1 MTDLDFDELDKA
13 VNNLMSNVDTTNR
26 MPGLDD
32 PEDKVVDISTSTTAS
47 ATNAQPPVLATPAPA
62 AQTSTVALPAVSN
75 TPPLAVKRRGQF
87 MDFKP
92 SESAKVTPP
101 ISRQGKELEPSN
113 LLSEESTQ
121 VGTQQTNAEPVSKA
135 APLNTEPEVTQHLEA
150 NAESDTTTHP
160 AASTDSEPL
169 ATPADESNDTHQF
182 DPLTSSELP
191 EEVVA
196 EVADPART
204 EEPLASPFLPDA
216 KVEKR
221 PLGTPFAST
230 DSVTELSE
238 ATEVEAH
245 PAEVTPSDAQSD
257 VPHTEEALTTPLP
270 AELHTDI
277 VALESS
283 STNQESHE
291 SPAVKVEPTVEA
303 GTVTPEPAQ
312 VPAGGSIA
320 QQYTEQPSTGDQTT
334 GAMYDTATYHKAV
347 DVIAKKK
354 SSKMMWVVWML
365 VLLALGAAGGAG
377 YFYWTTQ

>member
-32 PEDKVVDISTSTTAS
+32 PEEKVVDISTSTTAS

-62 AQTSTVALPAVSN
+62 AQAPAEVAVSTSS

-101 ISRQGKELEPSN
+101 VSRQGKELEPSN

-121 VGTQQTNAEPVSKA
+121 VGIQQTNAEPVSKA
-135 APLNTEPEVTQHLEA
+135 APLNTEPEVTQHLEV
-150 NAESDTTTHP
+150 NAESDATTRP
-160 AASTDSEPL
+160 AASTDSE
-169 ATPADESNDTHQF
+169 A
-182 DPLTSSELP
+182 LTSSELP

-221 PLGTPFAST
+221 PLGTPFSST

-245 PAEVTPSDAQSD
+245 PAEVVPSDVQSE
-257 VPHTEEALTTPLP
+257 VLHAEEALTTPLP

-283 STNQESHE
+283 STSQESHE

-303 GTVTPEPAQ
+303 ATVTPESAQ